1 MSKEISF
8 LVEGRLISIERF
20 EDETDAQF
28 AERSSFILFFRNDP
42 DNFELA
48 KKYSFHH
55 SAKMFNGTTYKPTI
69 ERIIAELRGKALVRR
84 EKSISS
90 I

>member
-1 MSKEISF
+1 M
-8 LVEGRLISIERF
+8 EGRLISIERF
-20 EDETDAQF
+20 EDETDAQY

-42 DNFELA
+42 VNFELA

-55 SAKMFNGTTYKPTI
+55 SAKMFQGVVYRPNV
-69 ERIIAELRGKALVRR
+69 ERIIAELRGKMLARR
-84 EKSISS
+84 AQSVSS